1 MASKNSLKEPQKL
14 TPSEVTRMFSGMT
27 PLQRTRYYNKCM
39 TNPNTPPA
47 NVSLLMQYR
56 AQNAD
61 LFLTE
66 EQMAG
71 SRKSKGSWVAG
82 KGFSGGW
89 RDGSNGRVYTSSGYS
104 YDNSGKYYDP
114 SGNEAGG
121 WHDGGP
127 DPDEYGFVYGD
138 DFIRGKR
145 SAPFQGGGRIRRQR
159 KPIDQPRSSLEL
171 VETIK
176 AFNSP
181 VRSRRYLDSIVQN
194 EGSHPETVENARKL
208 LASNSPLIATDEQMA
223 AWTPKARSGSGRGI
237 FSRRPVNEARSAED
251 IAGLMGRLRS
261 NVARTRYY
269 DKVIGNPESNEQTV
283 SNLMAYRNAN
293 QDMFASDE
301 EAQAAPRGTGRRAS
315 FWKSKE
321 EFDGMSPRKKYFF
334 VGAVHRNSRSKN
346 TAYGLRV
353 ITDPDTTPD
362 DREAMTQVVRE
373 NPLLFFRRAKSGK
386 GQRGQ

>member
-14 TPSEVTRMFSGMT
+14 TPSEVTRMFSGMS

-47 NVSLLMQYR
+47 NVNLLMQYR

-61 LFLTE
+61 LFLSE

-104 YDNSGKYYDP
+104 YDNNGKYYDP

-121 WHDGGP
+121 WRDGGP

-138 DFIRGKR
+138 DFIKGRR
-145 SAPFQGGGRIRRQR
+145 SAPFQGDGRFRRQR

-171 VETIK
+171 VETLK
-176 AFNSP
+176 GLGSP
-181 VRSRRYLDSIVQN
+181 VRGRRYLESIVQN
-194 EGSHPETVENARKL
+194 EGSNPETIENARKL

-223 AWTPKARSGSGRGI
+223 AWTPKARSGRGI

-283 SNLMAYRNAN
+283 SNLMAFRNAN
-293 QDMFASDE
+293 QNMFASDE

>member
-1 MASKNSLKEPQKL
+1 MASKNSLTEPQKL

-47 NVSLLMQYR
+47 NVNLLMQYR

-89 RDGSNGRVYTSSGYS
+89 RERSNGRVYTSSGYS
-104 YDNSGKYYDP
+104 YDNNGKYYDP

-138 DFIRGKR
+138 DFIKGKR
-145 SAPFQGGGRIRRQR
+145 SAPYQGGRSFRRQR

-171 VETIK
+171 VETLK
-176 AFNSP
+176 GLNSP
-181 VRSRRYLDSIVQN
+181 VRGRRYLESIVQN
-194 EGSHPETVENARKL
+194 ENSNPETVANARKL
-208 LASNSPLIATDEQMA
+208 LAGGSPLIATDEQMA
-223 AWTPKARSGSGRGI
+223 AWTPKARSGSGRGL

-261 NVARTRYY
+261 NVARTRYF
-269 DKVIGNPESNEQTV
+269 DKVVANPDSNPETV
-283 SNLMAYRNAN
+283 DNLMAFRNAN
-293 QDMFASDE
+293 QGMFASDE
-301 EAQAAPRGTGRRAS
+301 EAQAAPRTGRRAS

-321 EFDGMSPRKKYFF
+321 EFDGMSPKKKYFF
-334 VGAVHRNSRSKN
+334 VGAVKRNSRAKN

-353 ITDPDTTPD
+353 VTDPETSAE

>member
-39 TNPNTPPA
+39 TNPYTPPA
-47 NVSLLMQYR
+47 NVNLLMQYR

-61 LFLTE
+61 LFLSE
-66 EQMAG
+66 DQMPG
-71 SRKSKGSWVAG
+71 SRKSKGSWVAER
-82 KGFSGGW
+82 GFSGGW
-89 RDGSNGRVYTSSGYS
+89 RNRSNGRVYTSSGYS
-104 YDNSGKYYDP
+104 YDNNGRYYDP

-127 DPDEYGFVYGD
+127 DPEEYGFVYGD
-138 DFIRGKR
+138 DFVKGKR
-145 SAPFQGGGRIRRQR
+145 SAPFQGSGRTRRQR

-171 VETIK
+171 VETLK
-176 AFNSP
+176 GLNNP
-181 VRSRRYLDSIVQN
+181 VRGRRYLDSIIQN
-194 EGSHPETVENARKL
+194 ESSNPETVANAKKL
-208 LASNSPLIATDEQMA
+208 IAGGTPLVATDEQMA
-223 AWTPKARSGSGRGI
+223 GWTPKARSGSGRRI
-237 FSRRPVNEARSAED
+237 FSRRPVDEPRSAED

-261 NVARTRYY
+261 NVARTRYF
-269 DKVIGNPESNEQTV
+269 DKVVGNPDSNPQTV
-283 SNLMAYRNAN
+283 DNLMAYRNAN
-293 QDMFASDE
+293 QHMFASDE

-334 VGAVHRNSRSKN
+334 VGAVNRNSRSKN

-353 ITDPDTTPD
+353 ITDPETTPD

-386 GQRGQ
+386 GRGQ